1 MKRLTSLVLA
11 LVASLCSLTAWAERV
26 APNLPEPQTLESGN
40 RYIMYNVGSNRFIR
54 REGSDVLTSSTLKSV
69 VLITNMGDG
78 TFTIDANLY
87 LDAYTTDRATG
98 MDKLDFTGFDGNLSF
113 DVPLNLV
120 VHLDDAN
127 DFLGQVVTL
136 DWLVGVPEEMY
147 NIDNINLSLVN
158 DEGISFLY
166 WLNADGSITFG
177 DHNAIPEP
185 STWALLI
192 LGALGLLYWRRK
204 N

>member
-1 MKRLTSLVLA
+1 MRAPDADAAYFGLSSVNMSNGSSVTFPAGKTINIGTPNDTEAFTTSV
-11 LVASLCSLTAWAERV
+11 
-26 APNLPEPQTLESGN
+26 
-40 RYIMYNVGSNRFIR
+40 
-54 REGSDVLTSSTLKSV
+54 
-69 VLITNMGDG
+69 MGDG

-98 MDKLDFTGFDGNLSF
+98 MDKLDFSGFNGDILF
-113 DVPLNLV
+113 AEPLNLT
-120 VHLDDAN
+120 VHLDDAS

-136 DWLVGVPEEMY
+136 DWLVGVPEDMY
-147 NIDNINLSLVN
+147 NIDNINLTLVN
-158 DEGISFLY
+158 DEGIDFLY

-185 STWALLI
+185 STWALLV
-192 LGALGLLYWRRK
+192 LGALGLLYWRRRK